1 MFHEDKD
8 KNAKGT
14 VKLIGNYLRE
24 PLLKNIYVQ

>member
-24 PLLKNIYVQ
+24 PLLKNL